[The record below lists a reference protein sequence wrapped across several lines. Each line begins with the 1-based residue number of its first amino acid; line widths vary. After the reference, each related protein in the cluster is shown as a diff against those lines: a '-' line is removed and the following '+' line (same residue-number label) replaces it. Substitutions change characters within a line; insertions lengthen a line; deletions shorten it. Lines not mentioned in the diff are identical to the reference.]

1 MALFSFGNNRE
12 PQGMAAMRETPTPAE
27 PLTIFIEY
35 HDGST
40 ERIDVTYNLQELQRN
55 FSMGISDGAGF
66 SFELDQ
72 PITINPRY
80 IKKVTF
86 VKRQ

>member
-1 MALFSFGNNRE
+1 MMA
-12 PQGMAAMRETPTPAE
+12 
-27 PLTIFIEY
+27 
-35 HDGST
+35 T

-55 FSMGISDGAGF
+55 FSMGMSDGAGF